1 MKGIRTVLTL
11 AALAIVP
18 VGASAQTFN
27 NAFQGFGQDNDKP
40 IQIEAREL
48 QVEDNSK
55 VATFTGDV
63 VVVQGETTLK
73 TQRLKVFYDGSATQ
87 GAQQDISRLEASG
100 RVFIT
105 SKDQTATG
113 DEANFDM
120 ATNMMVMTGR
130 EVVLSQGPNVVV
142 GNKLTVNLTTG
153 QADLEAPKS
162 GRVKVLIQPNSLNNT
177 PPAGN

>member
-1 MKGIRTVLTL
+1 
-11 AALAIVP
+11 
-18 VGASAQTFN
+18 
-27 NAFQGFGQDNDKP
+27 
-40 IQIEAREL
+40 
-48 QVEDNSK
+48 
-55 VATFTGDV
+55 
-63 VVVQGETTLK
+63 
-73 TQRLKVFYDGSATQ
+73 
-87 GAQQDISRLEASG
+87 
-100 RVFIT
+100 
-105 SKDQTATG
+105 TATG

-162 GRVKVLIQPNSLNNT
+162 GRVKVLIQPNSLNST